1 MNKRI
6 LIMARPAEL
15 GKVKSRL
22 AATLG
27 AEKTLTVYKH
37 LLHHTISI
45 TEKSGHSFI
54 IWWSNLPNDYLSI
67 PYQLQTG
74 ELLGE
79 RMQQAFEFE
88 FNLNQSEKVVM
99 VGTDCPDL
107 STTILQQAFDALE
120 ENKIVLGPSEDG
132 GYYLIG
138 MNGFHPELLQDIE
151 WSTDRVLEQ
160 TIEKCKKYEKTFAL
174 LPTLNDID
182 NEEDLRRSSLIK
194 TLVL

>member
-1 MNKRI
+1 
-6 LIMARPAEL
+6 MARPAEL

-54 IWWSNLPNDYLSI
+54 IWWSDLPNDYLSI

>member
-1 MNKRI
+1 
-6 LIMARPAEL
+6 MARPAEL

-27 AEKTLTVYKH
+27 AEKTLTVYKY
-37 LLHHTISI
+37 LLHHTIS
-45 TEKSGHSFI
+45 TAEQSGHSVI
-54 IWWSNLPNDYLSI
+54 IWWSELPNDYLII
-67 PYQLQTG
+67 PHRLQSG
-74 ELLGE
+74 ELLGD
-79 RMQQAFEFE
+79 RMNQAFEFE

-99 VGTDCPDL
+99 IGTDCPDL
-107 STTILQQAFDALE
+107 TTTILQEAFDALE
-120 ENKIVLGPSEDG
+120 DNNVVLGPSEDG

-138 MNGFHPELLQDIE
+138 MNGFYPELLREIE
-151 WSTDRVLEQ
+151 WSTEKVLEQ

>member
-1 MNKRI
+1 MSKRI
-6 LIMARPAEL
+6 IIMARPAEL

-37 LLHHTISI
+37 LLQHTIS
-45 TEKSGHSFI
+45 TAEKSGHSII
-54 IWWSNLPNDYLSI
+54 IWWSELPNDYLII
-67 PYQLQTG
+67 PHNLQIG
-74 ELLGE
+74 ELLGD
-79 RMQQAFEFE
+79 RMHQAFEFE

-99 VGTDCPDL
+99 IGTDCPDL
-107 STTILQQAFDALE
+107 TTTILEEAFNTLE
-120 ENKIVLGPSEDG
+120 ENNVVLGPSEDG

-138 MNGFHPELLQDIE
+138 MNGFHPELLQEIE
-151 WSTDRVLEQ
+151 WSTEKVLAQ
-160 TIEKCKKYEKTFAL
+160 TIEKCKKYKKTFAL

>member
-1 MNKRI
+1 
-6 LIMARPAEL
+6 MARPAEL

-37 LLHHTISI
+37 LLQHTIS
-45 TEKSGHSFI
+45 TAEKSGHSII
-54 IWWSNLPNDYLSI
+54 IWWSELPNDYLII
-67 PYQLQTG
+67 PHKLQIG
-74 ELLGE
+74 ELLGD
-79 RMQQAFEFE
+79 RMHQAFEFE

-99 VGTDCPDL
+99 IGTDCPDL
-107 STTILQQAFDALE
+107 TTTILEEAFNALE
-120 ENKIVLGPSEDG
+120 ENNVVLGPSEDC

-138 MNGFHPELLQDIE
+138 MNGFHPELLQEIE
-151 WSTDRVLEQ
+151 WSTEKVLEQ
-160 TIEKCKKYEKTFAL
+160 TIEKCKKYKKTFAL

>member
-1 MNKRI
+1 
-6 LIMARPAEL
+6 MARPAEL

-27 AEKTLTVYKH
+27 AEKTLAVYKH
-37 LLHHTISI
+37 LLQHTIS
-45 TEKSGHSFI
+45 TAEKSGHSII
-54 IWWSNLPNDYLSI
+54 IWWSELPNDYFII
-67 PYQLQTG
+67 PNKLQIG
-74 ELLGE
+74 ELLGD
-79 RMQQAFEFE
+79 RMHQAFEFE

-99 VGTDCPDL
+99 IGTDCPDL
-107 STTILQQAFDALE
+107 TTTILEEAFNALE
-120 ENKIVLGPSEDG
+120 EKNVVLGPSEDG

-138 MNGFHPELLQDIE
+138 MNGFHPELLQEIE
-151 WSTDRVLEQ
+151 WSTEKVLEQ
-160 TIEKCKKYEKTFAL
+160 TIEKCKKYKKTFAL

>member
-1 MNKRI
+1 MSKRI
-6 LIMARPAEL
+6 IIMARPAEL

-37 LLHHTISI
+37 LLQHTIS
-45 TEKSGHSFI
+45 TAEKSGHSII
-54 IWWSNLPNDYLSI
+54 IWWSELPNDYLII
-67 PYQLQTG
+67 PHKLQIG
-74 ELLGE
+74 ELLGD
-79 RMQQAFEFE
+79 RMHQAFEFE

-99 VGTDCPDL
+99 IGTDCPDL
-107 STTILQQAFDALE
+107 TTTILEEAFNALE
-120 ENKIVLGPSEDG
+120 EKNVVLGPSEDG

-138 MNGFHPELLQDIE
+138 MNGFHPELLQEIE
-151 WSTDRVLEQ
+151 WSTEKVLEQ
-160 TIEKCKKYEKTFAL
+160 TIEKCKKYKKTFAL

>member
-54 IWWSNLPNDYLSI
+54 IWWSELPNDYLSI

>member
-54 IWWSNLPNDYLSI
+54 IWWSDLPNDYLSI

>member
-1 MNKRI
+1 MSNRI
-6 LIMARPAEL
+6 IIMARPAEL

-27 AEKTLTVYKH
+27 AEKTLTVYQH
-37 LLHHTISI
+37 LLHHTIS
-45 TEKSGHSFI
+45 TSEKSGYSVI
-54 IWWSNLPNDYLSI
+54 IWWSELPNDYLII
-67 PYQLQTG
+67 PHKLQSG
-74 ELLGE
+74 ELLGD
-79 RMQQAFEFE
+79 RMHQAFEFE

-99 VGTDCPDL
+99 IGTDCPDL
-107 STTILQQAFDALE
+107 SEMILHQAFDLLK
-120 ENKIVLGPSEDG
+120 ENKLVLGPSEDG

-151 WSTDRVLEQ
+151 WSTEKVLEQ
-160 TIEKCKKYEKTFAL
+160 TIEKCKKYEKSFAL

-194 TLVL
+194 TLDL